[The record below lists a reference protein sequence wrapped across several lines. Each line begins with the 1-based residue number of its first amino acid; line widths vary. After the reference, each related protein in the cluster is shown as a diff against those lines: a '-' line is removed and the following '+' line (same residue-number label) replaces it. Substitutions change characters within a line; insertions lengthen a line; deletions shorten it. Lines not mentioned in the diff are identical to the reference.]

1 MLKQCQNLC
10 HWDVCKRN
18 LFASANAGH
27 SLVLFSSSGF
37 RVDLSYSLRD
47 PLKDPQF
54 NLLGPQQNFN
64 LSHNRPV
71 SILPTD
77 HFSVFTMES
86 WKRLEISHFSFLSG
100 MIILYECAYAHA
112 RVMNYSHSEDCLTKR
127 YYVLDL
133 FITHPSTLPSI
144 HHPPTHPS
152 IHSLLAAF
160 FPHSD
165 HSGWS
170 WVRVVY

>member
-1 MLKQCQNLC
+1 MVMWLKCTQTLKHSVMVMLKQCQNLC

-37 RVDLSYSLRD
+37 RMDLSYSLRD

-54 NLLGPQQNFN
+54 NLLGPPQNFN

-71 SILPTD
+71 SIFPTD
-77 HFSVFTMES
+77 HFSVFTMEN

-112 RVMNYSHSEDCLTKR
+112 RVTSVFLNHSHP
-127 YYVLDL
+127 
-133 FITHPSTLPSI
+133 FI
-144 HHPPTHPS
+144 HHPPIHPS
-152 IHSLLAAF
+152 IIHSLLAAF

-170 WVRVVY
+170 